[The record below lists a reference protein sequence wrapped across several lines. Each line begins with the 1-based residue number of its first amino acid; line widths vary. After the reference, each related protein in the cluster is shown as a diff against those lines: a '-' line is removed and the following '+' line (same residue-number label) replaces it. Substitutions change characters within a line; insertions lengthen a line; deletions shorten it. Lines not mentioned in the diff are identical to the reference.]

1 MNTLFYR
8 PSTGTQLIDTAGTD
22 YPGLARAGRAL
33 QGKAVREAFVRI
45 VRRLGNGMQGLLV
58 GTGASRHA

>member
-8 PSTGTQLIDTAGTD
+8 PSTGTHLIDMAGSD

-33 QGKAVREAFVRI
+33 QGRAVREAFVRI
-45 VRRLGNGMQGLLV
+45 VRRLVNGVQGLLV